1 MTEKDKQERIIA
13 AAYQVLAEKG
23 YDEASTKEI
32 ARVAGVAQGLI
43 GYYFSSKDLLFAEV
57 FHRESE
63 RYCDSMPAL
72 RMLGEAPLTAETVR
86 SALNVPKAR
95 AEEDPSW
102 IKLRY
107 ELFALGLRNPA
118 VSDNI
123 KETLA
128 RKREHLSDLVQ
139 MIGNLPEIHARRL
152 APILLSVFDG
162 LGLQKLCDEKFDYN
176 EAYDTLSAMLFA
188 YVKHVS
194 E

>member
-1 MTEKDKQERIIA
+1 MTEHDKQERIIA

-32 ARVAGVAQGLI
+32 ARAAGVAQGLI

-57 FHRESE
+57 FRRESE
-63 RYCDSMPAL
+63 RYCESL
-72 RMLGEAPLTAETVR
+72 SFIRSHGEEPLTVDGIK
-86 SALNVPKAR
+86 SALSVPKSR
-95 AEEDPSW
+95 AESNPSW

-118 VSDNI
+118 VSGSI

-128 RKREHLSDLVQ
+128 RKRAHLTELIESVSK
-139 MIGNLPEIHARRL
+139 LPEEHSRKL

-162 LGLQKLCDEKFDYN
+162 LGLQRLCDEDFDY
-176 EAYDTLSAMLFA
+176 EGAYDTLATMIDA
-188 YVKHVS
+188 YLKAIQP
-194 E
+194 